1 MNEQY
6 QGNLKR
12 LRGNICLVVMSSRA
26 LKYVK
31 YVLLVFMKELQF
43 TNPFTW
49 TYMLQAITAEFY
61 LFSCQFKCPLC
72 VLLLVYL
79 LNKGAKCQSYWSLS
93 LRSNYRINKCKS
105 DTLVSIEYNAST

>member
-12 LRGNICLVVMSSRA
+12 IRGNICLVVMSSRA

-43 TNPFTW
+43 TFTW

-72 VLLLVYL
+72 VLLLIDIFIEQKVLNVKAIEVLVY
-79 LNKGAKCQSYWSLS
+79 GA
-93 LRSNYRINKCKS
+93 I
-105 DTLVSIEYNAST
+105 IELISGRVIP